1 MPTTLSTISASKV
14 SMPWGAAY
22 TSQNINKIHAS
33 QPAGIL
39 YGFTPSTPAGLTLEL
54 EVDETLSASIA
65 RVRGSGLVLT
75 VNETAS
81 VTFDLTAY
89 AGTTVYIALNV
100 TYAVDTDTVATYK
113 LYTSAEYASTPNPA
127 ETIWLC
133 AVTVPSSGSLAAAN
147 VDTSVRSRAWK
158 EVPFSEDRDKW
169 EALIQDPYMGYETS
183 LGDYTAQGGAT
194 SLVLTDAVVSGALNS
209 IMGTTSGASGNV
221 YRKLQALGAVTPGS
235 TIRYRFYY
243 KATACTATKI
253 GLRFR
258 FMKADRTVISFSING
273 PALSAT
279 TADWTLYEKEVL
291 VPAAPSE
298 ECYFVGI
305 EVGAQ
310 GLSAGTFY
318 IEQPQVFVAT
328 AHPHKR
334 GVSAKAVDASIL
346 RLMGH
351 VGAGHLYAHSD
362 AEDSVQVKATTITI
376 GSEVAVEFESAPI
389 VPEVTNVLSYCG
401 LALAPLFTYTDSGDG
416 ATVYQFSGGGI
427 TIEIGT
433 IPSISFSGDAS
444 SETINAYCPV
454 SLPYDA
460 VITTLRIVGKFAAAG
475 LDSTAVATL
484 WSYDNAG
491 GISSLASVS
500 LDASL
505 STNQTAEDT
514 LEHAHQP
521 GDTDNRLLLQVS
533 LTVPI
538 VDGTKITIT
547 AVEIVYTVNRVG

>member
-1 MPTTLSTISASKV
+1 
-14 SMPWGAAY
+14 MPWGAAY

-362 AEDSVQVKATTITI
+362 AEDSVQVKATAPTTITI

-401 LALAPLFTYTDSGDG
+401 MALIPMFTYVDGAATIPYSLEGLALDLSSIPSVSYSGD
-416 ATVYQFSGGGI
+416 TM
-427 TIEIGT
+427 
-433 IPSISFSGDAS
+433 PSN
-444 SETINAYCPV
+444 ELINAYVPIL
-454 SLPYDA
+454 LPYGA
-460 VITTLRIVGKFAAAG
+460 IITTLRIVGKFASAAS
-475 LDSTAVATL
+475 DSTAVATL
-484 WSYDNAG
+484 WRYDTAG
-491 GISSLASVS
+491 GGN
-500 LDASL
+500 LDAAVATVEL
-505 STNQTAEDT
+505 DAALNTDQTVEDT
-514 LEHAHQP
+514 VEYAHQP
-521 GDTDNRLLLQVS
+521 DETGYRLLLQVS
-533 LTVPI
+533 LTCPLI
-538 VDGTKITIT
+538 GGAKITLT

>member
-14 SMPWGAAY
+14 SMPRLAAY
-22 TSQNINKIHAS
+22 TSQNVNKIHAS

-39 YGFTPSTPAGLTLEL
+39 YGFLPSTPAGLTLEL
-54 EVDETLSASIA
+54 EMDETLSASIA
-65 RVRGSGLVLT
+65 RVRGSGVSLT
-75 VNETAS
+75 VNETSA

-100 TYAVDTDTVATYK
+100 TYAVNTDTVATYK

-127 ETIWLC
+127 ETIWIC
-133 AVTVPSSGSLAAAN
+133 AVTVPSSGSLAASN
-147 VDTSVRSRAWK
+147 IDTSVRSRAWK

-169 EALIQDPYMGYETS
+169 EALIQDPYMGHESS

-209 IMGTTSGASGNV
+209 IVGTTSGASGNV
-221 YRKLQALGAVTPGS
+221 YRKLHALGAVTPGS

-253 GLRFR
+253 GIRFR
-258 FMKADRTVISFSING
+258 FMEADRTASFSVNG
-273 PALSAT
+273 PAMSAT

-291 VPAAPSE
+291 VPAD
-298 ECYFVGI
+298 CYFVGV

-318 IEQPQVFVAT
+318 IEQPQVFIAT

-334 GVSAKAVDASIL
+334 GSSARAVDASIL

-362 AEDSVQVKATTITI
+362 AEDSVQVKATAPTTITV

-389 VPEVTNVLSYCG
+389 VPEVTNVLSLSG
-401 LALAPLFTYTDSGDG
+401 LALVPLFTYTDSGDG
-416 ATVYQFSGGGI
+416 TTVYQFSGGGI

-433 IPSISFSGDAS
+433 VPSISFSGDSS
-444 SETINAYCPV
+444 SETINAYYPV
-454 SLPYDA
+454 NLPYDA
-460 VITTLRIVGKFAAAG
+460 VITTLRIVGKFTSAG
-475 LDSTAVATL
+475 LESTAVATL
-484 WSYDNAG
+484 WSCDNAG
-491 GISSLASVS
+491 GGDISALATAE
-500 LDASL
+500 LDAAL
-505 STNQTAEDT
+505 STNQTVEET
-514 LEHAHQP
+514 IEHAHQP
-521 GDTDNRLLLQVS
+521 GETDNRLLLQVS

-538 VDGTKITIT
+538 VDGTKITLT
-547 AVEIVYTVNRVG
+547 AVEIVYTVNRIG